1 MASALVA
8 LLLVSRKSHAPQSR
22 VVAAAAKPVARISY
36 RPFALRRQ
44 RSHRRCETHDTC
56 TTIQLIRG
64 GQSGD
69 VPLEPEETGPGDLN
83 PNADDCI
90 DDESSADTDADATEQ
105 PRNLTFS
112 ATKPFDGSAEDPDG
126 IPTRFMQMKKDN
138 REEAKEAFELHLEWR
153 KEHGIDSILSQ
164 PHPRFDVC
172 KALVP
177 AYFAGRDASGNVIFV
192 QRPAG
197 MRVLVFS
204 IPSRDCPIIVFP
216 HHLTAIDFEMMNN
229 NNSSIDELLRHYMY
243 TMEYCWNILEPG
255 PPEGVMTSVVDMK
268 GMRFRMMK
276 NQEYIG
282 FGKKFVSMMSN
293 NYPGRSYKT
302 LIINAPTWFHALY
315 KIFKPLLREST
326 RQKIAILKAG
336 EDQDNALK
344 LYLGDS
350 LPKELV
356 STSDEPAQKNPGER
370 YFLPVS
376 ISDACEPGPNSLVE
390 YEMRQFCINQL
401 VAHGETI
408 GVVQ

>member
-1 MASALVA
+1 MTLNGVRSNHRLVVASALVA
-8 LLLVSRKSHAPQSR
+8 LLLIVSRKSHAPRSH
-22 VVAAAAKPVARISY
+22 VAAAAAANV
-36 RPFALRRQ
+36 LRRR
-44 RSHRRCETHDTC
+44 RSHHRGAIRIHDTC
-56 TTIQLIRG
+56 TMIRG

-69 VPLEPEETGPGDLN
+69 NPLELDGAAPIEPT
-83 PNADDCI
+83 PNADDGI
-90 DDESSADTDADATEQ
+90 DYESSISMDIAADAAEP

-112 ATKPFDGSAEDPDG
+112 ATKPFDGSVEDPDG

-138 REEAKEAFELHLEWR
+138 REEAKESFEAHLEWR
-153 KEHGIDSILSQ
+153 KEHGIDNILSQ

-177 AYFAGRDASGNVIFV
+177 AYFAGRDQSNNVVFV
-192 QRPAG
+192 QRPA
-197 MRVLVFS
+197 
-204 IPSRDCPIIVFP
+204 
-216 HHLTAIDFEMMNN
+216 AIDFKMMND
-229 NNSSIDELLRHYMY
+229 NNSSIEELLRHYMY

-336 EDQDNALK
+336 EDQDTALK
-344 LYLGDS
+344 LCLGDA
-350 LPKELV
+350 LPNELV
-356 STSDEPAQKNPGER
+356 SKTDEPTQKKPGER
-370 YFLPVS
+370 YFFPVS
-376 ISDACEPGPNSLVE
+376 KSDDCEPGPNSLVE
-390 YEMRQFCINQL
+390 YEMRKFCINQL
-401 VAHGETI
+401 VAHNETI
-408 GVVQ
+408 EAVQ